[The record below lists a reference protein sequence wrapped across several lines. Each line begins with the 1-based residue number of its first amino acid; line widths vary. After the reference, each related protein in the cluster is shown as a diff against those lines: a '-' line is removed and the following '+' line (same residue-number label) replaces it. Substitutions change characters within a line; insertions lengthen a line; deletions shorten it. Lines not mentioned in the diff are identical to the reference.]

1 MNIYDQL
8 QAVEDRY
15 EELGELLS
23 DPEVVSDTKRFME
36 LSREEAN
43 TRETVIAY
51 REYKQVIQNISDAEE
66 MIKEASGDA
75 DLEEMAKEE
84 LKKSKAAKEEY
95 EERLKILL
103 LPKDPN
109 DDKNIILEIRG
120 AAGGDEAALFAGDLL
135 AMYQKYAET
144 QGWRFEVMEASYNGV
159 GGIKEVVAMVSGE
172 SVYSKLKYESGAHRV
187 QRVPVTES
195 QGRVHTSTA
204 TVLVM
209 PEVEEMAKE
218 ELKKSKAAKEEY
230 EERLKILLLPK
241 DPNDDKNII
250 LEIRGAAGGDEA
262 ALFAG
267 DLLAMYQKYAETQG
281 WRFEVMEASYNG
293 VGGIKEVVAMVS
305 GESVYSKLKYE
316 SGAHRV
322 QRVPVTESQG
332 RVHTS
337 TATVLVMPEVEE
349 MEYEIDPKDLRVDI
363 YHASGAGGQNVNKV
377 ATAVRMV
384 HIPTGIKVEMQ
395 EERTQQKNRDKAL
408 KIIRARV
415 ADHFAQI
422 AQDEQDAERKST
434 VGTGDRSER
443 IRTYNFPQNRVTDH
457 RIGLTLQ
464 KLDTILAG
472 KMDEVIDALVLYDQ
486 TQKLEELNK

>member
-15 EELGELLS
+15 EEVGELLS
-23 DPEVVSDTKRFME
+23 DPDVVSDTKRFME
-36 LSREEAN
+36 LSKEEAS
-43 TRETVIAY
+43 TRDTVTTY
-51 REYKQVIQNISDAEE
+51 REYKQVLQNIVDAEE
-66 MIKEASGDA
+66 MIKESGGDA
-75 DLEEMAKEE
+75 DLEEMAKQE
-84 LKKSKAAKEEY
+84 LKDAKAEKEEY
-95 EERLKILL
+95 EEKLKILL

-135 AMYQKYAET
+135 TMYQKYAEA
-144 QGWRFEVMEASYNGV
+144 QGWRFEVMEASMNGV
-159 GGIKEVVAMVSGE
+159 GGFKEVVAMVSGQ

-209 PEVEEMAKE
+209 PEVEEV
-218 ELKKSKAAKEEY
+218 EY
-230 EERLKILLLPK
+230 
-241 DPNDDKNII
+241 D
-250 LEIRGAAGGDEA
+250 
-262 ALFAG
+262 
-267 DLLAMYQKYAETQG
+267 
-281 WRFEVMEASYNG
+281 
-293 VGGIKEVVAMVS
+293 
-305 GESVYSKLKYE
+305 
-316 SGAHRV
+316 
-322 QRVPVTESQG
+322 
-332 RVHTS
+332 
-337 TATVLVMPEVEE
+337 
-349 MEYEIDPKDLRVDI
+349 IDPKDLRVDI
-363 YHASGAGGQNVNKV
+363 YH
-377 ATAVRMV
+377 VRIV
-384 HIPTGIKVEMQ
+384 HLPTNIKVEMQ
-395 EERTQQKNRDKAL
+395 EERTQQKNREKAM

-434 VGTGDRSER
+434 IGTGDRSER

-472 KMDEVIDALVLYDQ
+472 KLDEVVDALVLYDQ

>member
-1 MNIYDQL
+1 M
-8 QAVEDRY
+8 
-15 EELGELLS
+15 
-23 DPEVVSDTKRFME
+23 
-36 LSREEAN
+36 
-43 TRETVIAY
+43 
-51 REYKQVIQNISDAEE
+51 
-66 MIKEASGDA
+66 
-75 DLEEMAKEE
+75 
-84 LKKSKAAKEEY
+84 
-95 EERLKILL
+95 
-103 LPKDPN
+103 
-109 DDKNIILEIRG
+109 EIRG
-120 AAGGDEAALFAGDLL
+120 GAGGDEAALFAGDLFN
-135 AMYQKYAET
+135 MYKRYCDKK
-144 QGWRFEVMEASYNGV
+144 GWKLSITSVSEGAV
-159 GGIKEVVAMVSGE
+159 GGFKEIDFAVEGE
-172 SVYSKLKYESGAHRV
+172 NVYGTLKYESGVHRV

-209 PEVEEMAKE
+209 PEVEE
-218 ELKKSKAAKEEY
+218 
-230 EERLKILLLPK
+230 
-241 DPNDDKNII
+241 
-250 LEIRGAAGGDEA
+250 
-262 ALFAG
+262 
-267 DLLAMYQKYAETQG
+267 
-281 WRFEVMEASYNG
+281 V
-293 VGGIKEVVAMVS
+293 
-305 GESVYSKLKYE
+305 
-316 SGAHRV
+316 
-322 QRVPVTESQG
+322 
-332 RVHTS
+332 
-337 TATVLVMPEVEE
+337 
-349 MEYEIDPKDLRVDI
+349 EYEIDPKDLRVDI

-395 EERTQQKNRDKAL
+395 EERTQQKNRDKAM

>member
-8 QAVEDRY
+8 ESVENRY

-23 DPEVVSDTKRFME
+23 DPEVVSNTKRFME
-36 LSREEAN
+36 LSKEEASL
-43 TRETVIAY
+43 RDTVATY
-51 REYKQVIQNISDAEE
+51 KEYKDVLQAITDAEE
-66 MIKEASGDA
+66 MIKDSGGDA
-75 DLEEMAKEE
+75 DIEEMAKEE
-84 LKKSKAAKEEY
+84 LKESKAQKEEL

-135 AMYQKYAET
+135 TMYQKYAEG
-144 QGWRFEVMEASYNGV
+144 QGWQFEVMEASTNGV
-159 GGIKEVVAMVSGE
+159 GGLKEVIAMVSGQ

-209 PEVEEMAKE
+209 PEVE
-218 ELKKSKAAKEEY
+218 
-230 EERLKILLLPK
+230 
-241 DPNDDKNII
+241 D
-250 LEIRGAAGGDEA
+250 
-262 ALFAG
+262 
-267 DLLAMYQKYAETQG
+267 
-281 WRFEVMEASYNG
+281 V
-293 VGGIKEVVAMVS
+293 
-305 GESVYSKLKYE
+305 
-316 SGAHRV
+316 
-322 QRVPVTESQG
+322 
-332 RVHTS
+332 
-337 TATVLVMPEVEE
+337 
-349 MEYEIDPKDLRVDI
+349 EYEIDPNDLRIDI

-377 ATAVRMV
+377 ATAVRIV
-384 HIPTGIKVEMQ
+384 HLPTNIKIEMQ
-395 EERTQQKNRDKAL
+395 EERTQQKNRDKAM

-434 VGTGDRSER
+434 IGTGDRSER

-472 KMDEVIDALVLYDQ
+472 KLDEVVDALVLYDQ
-486 TQKLEELNK
+486 TKKLEELNN

>member
-23 DPEVVSDTKRFME
+23 DPDVVSDTKRFME
-36 LSREEAN
+36 LSKEEAS
-43 TRETVIAY
+43 TRDTVTAY
-51 REYKQVIQNISDAEE
+51 REYKQVLQNIVDAEE
-66 MIKEASGDA
+66 MIKESGGDA
-75 DLEEMAKEE
+75 DLEEMAKQE
-84 LKKSKAAKEEY
+84 LKDAKAEKEEY
-95 EERLKILL
+95 EEKLKILL

-120 AAGGDEAALFAGDLL
+120 AAGGDEAALFPGGLL
-135 AMYQKYAET
+135 K
-144 QGWRFEVMEASYNGV
+144 
-159 GGIKEVVAMVSGE
+159 VVAMVSGQ

-209 PEVEEMAKE
+209 PEIE
-218 ELKKSKAAKEEY
+218 
-230 EERLKILLLPK
+230 
-241 DPNDDKNII
+241 
-250 LEIRGAAGGDEA
+250 
-262 ALFAG
+262 
-267 DLLAMYQKYAETQG
+267 
-281 WRFEVMEASYNG
+281 
-293 VGGIKEVVAMVS
+293 
-305 GESVYSKLKYE
+305 
-316 SGAHRV
+316 
-322 QRVPVTESQG
+322 
-332 RVHTS
+332 
-337 TATVLVMPEVEE
+337 EVE
-349 MEYEIDPKDLRVDI
+349 YDIDPKDLRVDI

-377 ATAVRMV
+377 ATAVRIV
-384 HIPTGIKVEMQ
+384 HLPTNIKVEMQ
-395 EERTQQKNRDKAL
+395 EERTQQKNREKAM

-434 VGTGDRSER
+434 IGTGDRSER

-464 KLDTILAG
+464 KLDTILSG
-472 KMDEVIDALVLYDQ
+472 KLDEVVDALVLYDQ

>member
-1 MNIYDQL
+1 MTIYEQL

-23 DPEVVSDTKRFME
+23 DPDVVGDTKRFME

-43 TRETVIAY
+43 SRDTVATY
-51 REYKQVIQNISDAEE
+51 REYKKILQDIQDAEE
-66 MIKEASGDA
+66 MIKDAAGDS

-84 LKKSKAAKEEY
+84 LREAKAAKEDY
-95 EERLKILL
+95 EEKLKILL

-135 AMYQKYAET
+135 AMYQKYAEN

-159 GGIKEVVAMVSGE
+159 GGIKEVVIMVSGQ

-209 PEVEEMAKE
+209 PEIE
-218 ELKKSKAAKEEY
+218 
-230 EERLKILLLPK
+230 
-241 DPNDDKNII
+241 
-250 LEIRGAAGGDEA
+250 
-262 ALFAG
+262 
-267 DLLAMYQKYAETQG
+267 
-281 WRFEVMEASYNG
+281 
-293 VGGIKEVVAMVS
+293 
-305 GESVYSKLKYE
+305 
-316 SGAHRV
+316 
-322 QRVPVTESQG
+322 
-332 RVHTS
+332 
-337 TATVLVMPEVEE
+337 EVE
-349 MEYEIDPKDLRVDI
+349 YDIDPKDLRVDI

-377 ATAVRMV
+377 ATAVRIV
-384 HIPTGIKVEMQ
+384 HLPTNIKVEMQ
-395 EERTQQKNRDKAL
+395 EERTQQKNRDKAM

-472 KMDEVIDALVLYDQ
+472 KMDEVIDALILYDQ
-486 TQKLEELNK
+486 TQKMEELSK

>member
-23 DPEVVSDTKRFME
+23 DPDVVSDTKRFME
-36 LSREEAN
+36 LSKEEAS
-43 TRETVIAY
+43 TRDTVTAY
-51 REYKQVIQNISDAEE
+51 REYKQVLQNIVDAEE
-66 MIKEASGDA
+66 MIKESGGDA
-75 DLEEMAKEE
+75 DLEEMAKQE
-84 LKKSKAAKEEY
+84 LKDAKAEKEEY
-95 EERLKILL
+95 EEKLKILL

-135 AMYQKYAET
+135 T
-144 QGWRFEVMEASYNGV
+144 IF
-159 GGIKEVVAMVSGE
+159 KEVVAMVSGQ

-209 PEVEEMAKE
+209 PEVEEV
-218 ELKKSKAAKEEY
+218 EY
-230 EERLKILLLPK
+230 
-241 DPNDDKNII
+241 D
-250 LEIRGAAGGDEA
+250 
-262 ALFAG
+262 
-267 DLLAMYQKYAETQG
+267 
-281 WRFEVMEASYNG
+281 
-293 VGGIKEVVAMVS
+293 
-305 GESVYSKLKYE
+305 
-316 SGAHRV
+316 
-322 QRVPVTESQG
+322 
-332 RVHTS
+332 
-337 TATVLVMPEVEE
+337 
-349 MEYEIDPKDLRVDI
+349 IDPKDLRVDI

-377 ATAVRMV
+377 ATAVRIV
-384 HIPTGIKVEMQ
+384 HLPTNIKVEMQ
-395 EERTQQKNRDKAL
+395 EERTQQKNREKAM

-434 VGTGDRSER
+434 IGTGDRSER

-464 KLDTILAG
+464 KLDTILSG
-472 KMDEVIDALVLYDQ
+472 KLDEVVDALVLYDQ